1 MKDTTQRL
9 CRNAFDEQF
18 SDDMLAQLAERV
30 QRAIGRL
37 ESRTRWRDNRGLED
51 RINTAVMKTLDGTRA
66 WDPSRCALIDFLFQ
80 VIRSDVSAE
89 IEHLASFPE
98 AALDDPR
105 VKLSAVEEHTI
116 KALDETRATSH
127 AAAAGF
133 FSVILAELRELAAKD
148 KSVLKLLALYDAGT
162 FDRRDVMLGAKWS
175 ARRYGTVYQRL
186 MRMARQIDEEL
197 RGTVVEALAN

>member
-1 MKDTTQRL
+1 MKDTTQQL

-18 SDDMLAQLAERV
+18 SDEMLGQLGERV

-51 RINTAVMKTLDGTRA
+51 RINTAVMKTLDGTRT

-80 VIRSDVSAE
+80 AIRSDVSAE

-105 VKLSAVEEHTI
+105 VKLTAVEEHTL
-116 KALDETRATSH
+116 KALDEMRATSH

-133 FSVILAELRELAAKD
+133 FSVITAELRELAAKD
-148 KSVLKLLALYDAGT
+148 RSVLKLLDIYDAGI
-162 FDRRDVMLGAKWS
+162 FDRRDVMLRAKWS

-186 MRMARQIDEEL
+186 MRMAQQIDEEL
-197 RGTVVEALAN
+197 RGTVVDALAN